1 MRNKWRQRVFVSANG
16 LEHISV
22 TTYKNFAKKEAKEI
36 TDKANC
42 TENCEETCSAL
53 TLLVEEIII

>member
-1 MRNKWRQRVFVSANG
+1 MFVSANG

-42 TENCEETCSAL
+42 TENCEEICSAL